1 MAGNILM
8 MIELCNHCK
17 RFDME
22 DALKSISEKEINQF
36 FQRLIN
42 THIETMDG
50 TLDKDQLT
58 LLQERVKVYK
68 EMREQFVSIRNS

>member
-1 MAGNILM
+1 MAGSTLM

-22 DALKSISEKEINQF
+22 DALKYISEKEINQF

-42 THIETMDG
+42 THLETMDG

>member
-1 MAGNILM
+1 
-8 MIELCNHCK
+8 
-17 RFDME
+17 ME

-36 FQRLIN
+36 FQRIIN
-42 THIETMDG
+42 THLETMDG